1 MIARIIRWSV
11 RNHFLVLLATFFI
24 IVAGIYSLRHIPLD
38 AIPDLSDTQVI
49 VWTKYQGQ
57 APQVVEDQVTYP
69 LASALLNVPDAVTV
83 RGLSMFGN
91 SFIYIIFKDGTNMY
105 WARSRVLE
113 YINSISDRL
122 PPGVTP
128 TLGPDA
134 TGVGWVYEY
143 ILQSKNENLAQ
154 LRSLQDWYLRYGL
167 SRAAGVSEVASIGGF
182 VKQYQVVVNPQ
193 KLQAYGIPLMKVIR
207 AIRNSNIDVGGRVIE
222 MTEREYLVQGHG
234 YLHGIS
240 DLKDIALGA
249 KNGTP
254 ILLSDVAQI
263 RIGPNQRRGLAE
275 YNGTGEVVGGI
286 VLQRVG
292 ENALDVINSVKAQ
305 LRQLEAGLPKGVTV
319 KAVYDRSELI
329 LRAVHN
335 LSHTLI
341 EESIIVAL
349 VCFLFLLHVR
359 SALVAILVLPVG
371 VLLAFI
377 IMYTIGLGSNIMSLG
392 GIAIAIGAM
401 VDAAIVMIENA
412 HKHLERTEGKNFN
425 DRMLAMVN
433 AACEVGPSLFF
444 SLLIITVSLTPVFTL
459 QAQEGRLFRPLALTK
474 TFTMGAAALLSVTLV
489 PVLMTLLIRG
499 KIMPENRNPVSRVL
513 IALYRPV
520 IAVVLRFRKTTI
532 FLALLVLVVSAY
544 PALHIGSEF
553 MPELREG
560 TLLYMPE
567 TLPGISITE
576 AASLLQTEDRIIKSF
591 PEVETVF
598 GKAGR
603 ADTATDPA
611 PLSMNETIINLKPQ
625 SKWPK
630 GMTTDKLIDAM
641 NKALQFPGVSNDWT
655 QPIRGR
661 TDMLST
667 GIRTPLGIKVF
678 GKNLAQIEAVGK
690 EIENALHDIP
700 GTSSVYAERVTGG
713 YYLNID
719 PDRTAL
725 ARYGITVGDVQ
736 SVIAAALG
744 GMNVT
749 TIVEGNER
757 YPVNVRYPRNF
768 RSNPEEIAENI
779 LVPIASG
786 GMVPLGQ
793 LARISLSPGPQMI
806 RTENA
811 QLVGYVY
818 VDIQGR
824 DLGSYVAA
832 AKKAVHEKVILP
844 TGAHLEWSGQFKYM
858 QRAKARLEII
868 VPLTLVIIFTL
879 LYLNF
884 GRMTE
889 ALIVFLSLPFSL
901 VGGLWL
907 MYWLDFNFSVAVA
920 VGFIALAGLAAQ
932 TGVIMLVYLS
942 NAFERIKA
950 ERGEAGGKAT
960 ADDIHAAVVAGTVER
975 VRPLMMTVCAI
986 MAGLLPIM
994 WNHGTG
1000 ADVMQ
1005 RIVVPMLGG
1014 VVSSTILTLVVIPAV
1029 YALVKQKTE
1038 AK

>member
-1 MIARIIRWSV
+1 MIAHIIRWSA
-11 RNHFLVLLATFFI
+11 RNRFLVLLATFFI
-24 IVAGIYSLRHIPLD
+24 IATGIYAVRHIPLD

-49 VWTKYQGQ
+49 VWTKYPGQ

-69 LASALLNVPDAVTV
+69 LSSALLNVPGAVTV

-91 SFIYIIFKDGTNMY
+91 SFIYIIFKDGTDMY

-113 YINSISDRL
+113 YINSIGDRL
-122 PPGVTP
+122 PSGITP

-143 ILQSKNENLAQ
+143 ILQSKGKNLAE

-167 SRAAGVSEVASIGGF
+167 SRAAGVSEVASVGGF
-182 VKQYQVVVNPQ
+182 VKQYQVVVDPQ
-193 KLQAYGIPLMKVIR
+193 KLEAYSIPLAAIIR

-234 YLHGIS
+234 YLRGIN
-240 DLKDIALGA
+240 DLKDIALLA
-249 KNGTP
+249 QNGTP
-254 ILLSDVAQI
+254 VLLGNVAQI
-263 RIGPNQRRGLAE
+263 RLGPDQRRGLAE

-292 ENALDVINSVKAQ
+292 ENALDVINSVKAE
-305 LRQLEAGLPKGVTV
+305 LKQLEAGLPKGVTV

-335 LSHTLI
+335 LNHTLI
-341 EESIIVAL
+341 EESVIVAL
-349 VCFLFLLHVR
+349 VCFLFLLHAR

-377 IMYTIGLGSNIMSLG
+377 IMYAIGLGSNIMSLG

-412 HKHLERTEGKNFN
+412 HKHLERTETGTPN
-425 DRMLAMVN
+425 DRMTALIEAV
-433 AACEVGPSLFF
+433 CEVGPALFF
-444 SLLIITVSLTPVFTL
+444 SLLIITVSLMPVFTL
-459 QAQEGRLFRPLALTK
+459 KAQEGRLFRPLALTN
-474 TFTMGAAALLSVTLV
+474 TFTMGSAALLSVTLV

-499 KIMPENRNPVSRVL
+499 RIVPESRNPISRVL

-520 IAVVLRFRKTTI
+520 ISTVLRFRKTTI
-532 FLALLVLVVSAY
+532 LLALLVLAGSAW

-553 MPELREG
+553 MPDLKEG
-560 TLLYMPE
+560 TLLYMPT

-576 AASLLQTEDRIIKSF
+576 AASLLQKEDRIIKSF
-591 PEVETVF
+591 PEVESVF

-611 PLSMNETIINLKPQ
+611 PLSMVETVINLKPQ
-625 SKWPK
+625 SQWPAD
-630 GMTTDKLIDAM
+630 MTQDRLIAEM
-641 NKALQFPGVSNDWT
+641 NKALQFPGMTNAWT
-655 QPIRGR
+655 QPIKGR
-661 TDMLST
+661 NDMLST

-678 GKNLAQIEAVGK
+678 GKNLAQIEKTGK
-690 EIENALHDIP
+690 DIENAVHDIP
-700 GTSSVYAERVTGG
+700 GTASVYAERVTGG

-719 PDRTAL
+719 PDRAAL
-725 ARYGITVGDVQ
+725 ARYGITIGDVQ
-736 SVIAAALG
+736 NVIAAALG
-744 GMNVT
+744 GMKVT
-749 TIVEGNER
+749 TAVEGNER
-757 YPVNVRYPRNF
+757 YPVNVRYPRDF
-768 RSNPEEIAENI
+768 RDDPQAIAENV

-793 LARISLSPGPQMI
+793 VAHIFLSPWSQMI

-818 VDIQGR
+818 VDIHGR

-832 AKKAVHEKVILP
+832 AKKAVREKVRLP
-844 TGAHLEWSGQFKYM
+844 VGVHLEWSGQFKYM
-858 QRAKARLEII
+858 QRAEARLETI

-907 MYWLDFNFSVAVA
+907 MYWLGFNFSVAVA

-932 TGVIMLVYLS
+932 TGVIMLVYLDRAYEKMKS
-942 NAFERIKA
+942 
-950 ERGEAGGKAT
+950 GKPGQPIAVT
-960 ADDIHAAVVAGTVER
+960 DIYSAIVEGAVER
-975 VRPLMMTVCAI
+975 VRPKMMTVSAI
-986 MAGLLPIM
+986 MAGLLPIL
-994 WNHGTG
+994 WSDGTG
-1000 ADVMQ
+1000 AEVM
-1005 RIVVPMLGG
+1005 RRVAVPMLGG
-1014 VVSSTILTLVVIPAV
+1014 MVSSTLLTLVVIPAV
-1029 YALVKQKTE
+1029 YALIKQITE
-1038 AK
+1038 VRQ

>member
-1 MIARIIRWSV
+1 MITHIIRWSV
-11 RNHFLVLLATFFI
+11 RNRFLVLLATFFI

-49 VWTKYQGQ
+49 VWTKYPGQ

-69 LASALLNVPDAVTV
+69 LTSALLNVPGAVTV

-91 SFIYIIFKDGTNMY
+91 SFIYIIFKDGTDIY

-113 YINSISDRL
+113 YLNSIGSRL
-122 PPGVTP
+122 PQGITP
-128 TLGPDA
+128 ALGPDA
-134 TGVGWVYEY
+134 TGVGWIYEY
-143 ILQSKNENLAQ
+143 ILQSAGKNLAE

-167 SRAAGVSEVASIGGF
+167 SRAEGVSEVASVGGF
-182 VKQYQVVVNPQ
+182 VKQYQVVVDPR
-193 KLQAYGIPLMKVIR
+193 KLQAYGIPLAGVIR

-222 MTEREYLVQGHG
+222 MTEREYLVQGQG
-234 YLHGIS
+234 YLRGVS
-240 DLKDIALGA
+240 DLKDIALRSH
-249 KNGTP
+249 NGTP
-254 ILLSDVAQI
+254 VLLGNVAQV
-263 RIGPNQRRGLAE
+263 RIGPDQRRGLAE

-292 ENALDVINSVKAQ
+292 ENTLDVINSVKAQ
-305 LRQLEAGLPKGVTV
+305 LKKLETGLPKGVTV

-341 EESIIVAL
+341 EESVIVAL
-349 VCFLFLLHVR
+349 VCFLFLLHAR
-359 SALVAILVLPVG
+359 SALVAIFVLPVG

-377 IMYTIGLGSNIMSLG
+377 IMYAIGLGSNIMSLG
-392 GIAIAIGAM
+392 GIAIAIGTM

-412 HKHLERTEGKNFN
+412 HKHLERAEN
-425 DRMLAMVN
+425 DDAHTRLTVLVE

-444 SLLIITVSLTPVFTL
+444 SLLIITVSLMPIFTL

-474 TFTMGAAALLSVTLV
+474 TFTMGSAALLSITLV
-489 PVLMTLLIRG
+489 PALMTVLIRG
-499 KIMPENRNPVSRVL
+499 RIAPESRNPVNRIL
-513 IALYRPV
+513 INLYRPV
-520 IAVVLRFRKTTI
+520 IAAVLRFRKTTV
-532 FLALLVLVVSAY
+532 FLALLVLAASVY

-553 MPELREG
+553 MPELKEG
-560 TLLYMPE
+560 TLLYMPT

-576 AASLLQTEDRIIKSF
+576 AASLLQMEDRIIKSF
-591 PEVETVF
+591 PEVKSVF
-598 GKAGR
+598 GKAGH
-603 ADTATDPA
+603 ADTATDPS
-611 PLSMNETIINLKPQ
+611 PLSMAETIINLKPQ
-625 SKWPK
+625 SQWPR
-630 GMTTDKLIDAM
+630 GMTTGKLINAM
-641 NKALQFPGVSNDWT
+641 NKALQFPGVTNAWT

-667 GIRTPLGIKVF
+667 GIRTPLGIKIF
-678 GKNLAQIEAVGK
+678 GKNLAQIEKVGK
-690 EIENALHDIP
+690 EIENAVHDIP
-700 GTSSVYAERVTGG
+700 GTASVYAERVTGG

-719 PDRTAL
+719 PDRAAL
-725 ARYGITVGDVQ
+725 ARYGITIGEVQ
-736 SVIAAALG
+736 NVIASALG
-744 GMNVT
+744 GMKVT
-749 TIVEGNER
+749 TVVEGNER
-757 YPVNVRYPRNF
+757 YPVNVRYPRDF
-768 RSNPEEIAENI
+768 RSDPQAIAENI

-793 LARISLSPGPQMI
+793 VARISLSSGPQMI
-806 RTENA
+806 QTENA

-818 VDIQGR
+818 IDIHGR

-832 AKKAVHEKVILP
+832 AQKAVREKVKLS
-844 TGAHLEWSGQFKYM
+844 TGVHLEWSGQFKYM
-858 QRAKARLEII
+858 QRAKARLEVI
-868 VPLTLVIIFTL
+868 VPLTLVIIFTM

-907 MYWLDFNFSVAVA
+907 MYWLGFNFSVAGA
-920 VGFIALAGLAAQ
+920 VGFIALAGLATQ
-932 TGVIMLVYLS
+932 TGIIMLVYLG
-942 NAFERIKA
+942 NAFERVRTERTA
-950 ERGEAGGKAT
+950 EGRAVT
-960 ADDIHAAVVAGTVER
+960 LDDVHAAVVAGTVER

-1014 VVSSTILTLVVIPAV
+1014 IVSSSILTLMVIPAV